1 MQTSVKVFVLCLIL
15 CISLVTALQFG
26 AKFIS
31 LDQIISALMSMIDAN
46 TTASVTNTIITDIR
60 LPRLIYSVLTGIGLS
75 LVGLLM
81 QTVTR
86 NALADPYVLG
96 VSFATLLIL
105 LILSGT
111 DRQKTRIQTKRKSGG
126 RCGEETPFLPPQMEY
141 LSLL

>member
-46 TTASVTNTIITDIR
+46 TTASMTDTIITDIR

-86 NALADPYVLG
+86 RSLCIRCFFWRKHRCRFRYYHG
-96 VSFATLLIL
+96 WATIL
-105 LILSGT
+105 
-111 DRQKTRIQTKRKSGG
+111 RPVQYAYF
-126 RCGEETPFLPPQMEY
+126 CGPRRSTFNYISPLMCW
-141 LSLL
+141 